1 MQAHELPGG
10 MDAGA
15 PFSGARLHV
24 VLFEPEIAANVGA
37 IGRTCVA
44 TGAMLWLVR
53 PLGFHISNRHLRRAG
68 LDYWESLS
76 WRAVDHLDDVVAA
89 LGREQLWSFSAHAQ
103 TAYTCASFRPDDV
116 LVFGSERR
124 GLPARWLAER
134 PERSLRIPIRPEA
147 RCLNLANAVAVAL
160 FEATRQIEWAGPAK
174 SANAAPPSGADVTE
188 SG

>member
-1 MQAHELPGG
+1 
-10 MDAGA
+10 
-15 PFSGARLHV
+15 V
-24 VLFEPEIAANVGA
+24 VLVEPEIAANVGA

-44 TGAMLWLVR
+44 TAAMLWLVR

-68 LDYWESLS
+68 LDYWENLS
-76 WRAVDHLDDVVAA
+76 WRAVDQLDEVVAA
-89 LGREQLWSFSAHAQ
+89 LGRERAWSFSAHAQ
-103 TAYTCASFRPDDV
+103 TVYTRAAFRPGDV

-160 FEATRQIEWAGPAK
+160 FEATRQIEASGLAE
-174 SANAAPPSGADVTE
+174 SADWVPPSGADA
-188 SG
+188 SGLC